1 MLISL
6 VRMTLR
12 NCECR
17 IVMRYS
23 RLDVI
28 ENVLARLHKVF
39 HVGVAGYGVHEVKF
53 RRSGLGDARE
63 EELES
68 HG

>member
-1 MLISL
+1 
-6 VRMTLR
+6 
-12 NCECR
+12 
-17 IVMRYS
+17 MRYS

-39 HVGVAGYGVHEVKF
+39 HVGVTGYGVHEVKF